1 MSTPGVYM
9 DNRRITQLADP
20 TGPRDASTRS
30 YVDVSLNTA
39 VASVKAYSDVSLN
52 AAVVAV
58 KAYSDVSLNAAVVA
72 VKAYSDVSLN
82 AAVVAVK
89 AYSDVSLNAAVVAV
103 KAYSDLSLNNAVSNV
118 RMQVGDIKMSVR
130 NDNHQGWLK
139 CDGTAV
145 SRSTYSSL
153 FALVGT
159 SFGIGD
165 GFSTFHLPNAAGKV
179 LGIASG
185 SRALG
190 STAGSET
197 HTLTTAE
204 MPAHQHTYQDA
215 YFAENTGG
223 GSNNV
228 FGTGASSDTD
238 NSFRYRLSNGSYSN
252 SPGDLLTSSQG
263 SGTAFSVMQPTLFIG
278 NTFIYAGVL

>member
-1 MSTPGVYM
+1 M
-9 DNRRITQLADP
+9 
-20 TGPRDASTRS
+20 
-30 YVDVSLNTA
+30 
-39 VASVKAYSDVSLN
+39 SLN

-89 AYSDVSLNAAVVAV
+89 AYSDVSLN
-103 KAYSDLSLNNAVSNV
+103 NAVTTV
-118 RMQVGDIKMSVR
+118 RMQVGDVKMSVR

-153 FALVGT
+153 YALVGT
-159 SFGIGD
+159 SFGSGD

-179 LGIASG
+179 LGIVSSG

-215 YFAENTGG
+215 YFAESGG

-228 FGTGASSDTD
+228 YGTGANTDHD
-238 NSFRYRLSNGSYSN
+238 NSFRYRLSNGSYST
-252 SPGDLLTSSQG
+252 SPENLLTSSQG

>member
-58 KAYSDVSLNAAVVA
+58 KAYSDISLNAAVVA

-145 SRSTYSSL
+145 SRSTHSSL

-215 YFAENTGG
+215 YFAENVGG
-223 GSNNV
+223 NNV
-228 FGTGASSDTD
+228 YGTAASHDTD
-238 NSFRYRLSNGSYSN
+238 NNFIYRLSNGSYST

-278 NTFIYAGVL
+278 NTFIYSGVV